1 MAPVLKELRRGIVYS
16 SSAQKIWIGF
26 KERFD
31 KINAT
36 RIYHMHK
43 EIGDLTQGTLSV
55 SIFFSLLNDLWD
67 EFESV
72 IPFPGCDCEKSKT
85 FVEYLHLQKTM
96 KFLMGL
102 NETYSPQTS
111 QILMMDPTPGLN
123 QVYSMIVHEESQH
136 LNGSFGT
143 HSGILGS
150 GPLERD
156 TNIFLT
162 ANVSTYGPN
171 AYGSSL
177 YCTYCHKNGHVRE
190 FCRRRIGNNNSGG
203 YGNSFNAGHVNNAP
217 NYRGKNGNSSG
228 YGNNHTTGQ
237 LHNNIGYRGKSTLDK
252 RNVTGPSSH
261 SATAVN
267 DDSPLPSQF

>member
-55 SIFFSLLNDLWD
+55 SIFFSRLNDLWD
-67 EFESV
+67 DFESV

-123 QVYSMIVHEESQH
+123 QWICHDWSDDHCIKLLKNCYEALPANGKVIIVEC
-136 LNGSFGT
+136 
-143 HSGILGS
+143 ILPEAPDTSAATKSKVHGDIIMLAHNP
-150 GPLERD
+150 GGKER
-156 TNIFLT
+156 TE
-162 ANVSTYGPN
+162 
-171 AYGSSL
+171 
-177 YCTYCHKNGHVRE
+177 K
-190 FCRRRIGNNNSGG
+190 
-203 YGNSFNAGHVNNAP
+203 
-217 NYRGKNGNSSG
+217 
-228 YGNNHTTGQ
+228 
-237 LHNNIGYRGKSTLDK
+237 
-252 RNVTGPSSH
+252 
-261 SATAVN
+261 
-267 DDSPLPSQF
+267 